1 MFRKSDLLT
10 AAVAAHLLTRL
21 CQGGQGDQPI
31 ISDLIPNA
39 LHQQQA
45 TLPQDPSF
53 IIFLL

>member
-1 MFRKSDLLT
+1 MFHKSDLIT
-10 AAVAAHLLTRL
+10 AAVVTHLVTRL

-31 ISDLIPNA
+31 ISDLIPYA